1 MAFSNE
7 KSIKCTKG
15 KNELV
20 FLDEEILFNCN
31 VFNMCDLSIR
41 EVAQSLVD
49 AGKVG
54 RMEIDVK
61 WPKPS
66 FPSWQVACGRG
77 ADGDRLC
84 IEPDTDSI
92 AIGFPVGDK
101 FTRLRLLK
109 GTFGNKPSFD

>member
-1 MAFSNE
+1 
-7 KSIKCTKG
+7 
-15 KNELV
+15 
-20 FLDEEILFNCN
+20 
-31 VFNMCDLSIR
+31 MCELSIR

-54 RMEIDVK
+54 RMEIDIK

-66 FPSWQVACGRG
+66 LPSWQVACGRG
-77 ADGDRLC
+77 TDGDRLC

-101 FTRLRLLK
+101 FRRLRLLK